1 MRKKSTQKILAEKL
15 RFVGTF
21 TFVDL
26 LGRLISDGFKEILI
40 ETNCGTEWMVIVWL
54 WSLKYQSQ
62 MTTNG
67 ICENEGKEWA
77 FQAL

>member
-40 ETNCGTEWMVIVWL
+40 LKPNEWSMVIVWL
-54 WSLKYQSQ
+54 WSLKYKSQ
-62 MTTNG
+62 MTTNR

>member
-40 ETNCGTEWMVIVWL
+40 ETNCEYRMNGHCVIVI
-54 WSLKYQSQ
+54 
-62 MTTNG
+62 TE
-67 ICENEGKEWA
+67 I
-77 FQAL
+77 

>member
-40 ETNCGTEWMVIVWL
+40 LKPNEWSMVIVWL
-54 WSLKYQSQ
+54 WSLKYKSQ